1 MKLKILIINTG
12 HFIVINSGVMSYTG
26 INILNLVEI

>member
-12 HFIVINSGVMSYTG
+12 LFILINSHVMLYTG
-26 INILNLVEI
+26 INLISLT